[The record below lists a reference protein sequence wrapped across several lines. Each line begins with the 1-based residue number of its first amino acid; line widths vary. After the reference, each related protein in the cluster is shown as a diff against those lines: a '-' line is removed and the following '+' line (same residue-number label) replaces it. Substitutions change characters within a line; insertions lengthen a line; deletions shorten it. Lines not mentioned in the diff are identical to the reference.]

1 MYKLVVVAGKLR
13 GKEFTLNEGEN
24 TCGRDDSCTVH
35 LPVEGISKKHM
46 SITVSAD
53 SAYMQD
59 LGSSNGTFL
68 NGKIIKRATVKSGD
82 KIALP
87 DTIIQIVHVKEKK
100 IVIKKRAAEE
110 EEVEESFDKIPPP
123 PKELPKKIIWLFQHK
138 LMPIIHG
145 INQEYEWRA
154 LLGIIFTLFIVMI
167 ISSTIFPV
175 LRDSRSILLLET
187 VKRVEHF
194 ADAIARMNARALE
207 QKELDRVDSNFLE
220 KEADVVSYELFDL
233 EGRIV
238 RPAAKLND
246 YISDTFSVQ
255 SRDWAVQT
263 ASKTTGAYRKLLSD
277 GEIGVAQKIMAYNA
291 RTGILEAVGVIAIRF
306 APNSLAVEATNNM
319 KSYLEALVTSAL
331 FAVFFY
337 GIIYFLTIKPIDEL
351 RFQIEEA
358 IRGKRRNVES
368 KYLVSELAPLR
379 STVNS
384 LLQRVRE
391 LAKEE
396 VGNFDEVEDAGPYLN
411 TLIEFLNGST
421 GPAMILDA
429 EKNIHRIN
437 TEAEDVTGIRQS
449 GSEGMSLLDVA
460 REQGFAAT
468 VIELCDNSSGNA
480 GTSQQASY
488 ELQGHDYTVSVC
500 ALMGKDGFSKG
511 FYMTFRKND

>member
-1 MYKLVVVAGKLR
+1 MYKLVIVAGKLR
-13 GKEFTLNEGEN
+13 GKEFNLNDGEN
-24 TCGRDDSCTVH
+24 FCGRDESCTVH

-53 SAYMQD
+53 AAYLQD

-68 NGKIIKRATVKSGD
+68 NGKIIKRATIKSGD

-87 DTIIQIVHVKEKK
+87 DTIIQIVEVKEKK
-100 IVIKKRAAEE
+100 IIIKKRAAEE
-110 EEVEESFDKIPPP
+110 EDKEEDFDKIPPA
-123 PKELPKKIIWLFQHK
+123 PKELPKKLIWLFQHK
-138 LMPIIHG
+138 MMPMVHG
-145 INQEYEWRA
+145 INKEYEWRA
-154 LLGIIFTLFIVMI
+154 LLGILLALFIVLI

-194 ADAIARMNARALE
+194 ADEIARMNARALE

-263 ASKTTGAYRKLLSD
+263 ASKTTEAYRKLLND
-277 GEIGVAQKIMAYNA
+277 GEIGVAQKIMAYNN

-306 APNSLAVEATNNM
+306 APRSLAIEATNNM

-337 GIIYFLTIKPIDEL
+337 GIFYYLTIKPIDEI

-368 KYLVSELAPLR
+368 VYLVTELAPLR
-379 STVNS
+379 STINS

-391 LAKEE
+391 LSKEDT
-396 VGNFDEVEDAGPYLN
+396 GDFDEVEDAGPYLN
-411 TLIEFLNGST
+411 SLIEFMNGATSA
-421 GPAMILDA
+421 AMILDFD
-429 EKNIHRIN
+429 KNIYRIN
-437 TEAEDVTGIRQS
+437 TEGEDVTGIRQS

-468 VIELCDNSSGNA
+468 VIELCDKSASNA
-480 GTSQQASY
+480 GTSQKGNY
-488 ELQGHDYTVSVC
+488 ELQGHDYIISIC
-500 ALMGKDGFSKG
+500 ALMGKDGFAKG
-511 FYMTFRKND
+511 FYLTFKKND